1 MKLMNEFEDEDNIIA
16 SEEGITEVERKII
29 LHEKV

>member
-1 MKLMNEFEDEDNIIA
+1 MNEFEDEDNIIT
-16 SEEGITEVERKII
+16 SEEGITEVEGKII